1 MDIFTEAPNLLRRYR
16 EGAAFRRYVEDRS
29 PLVLTAVLVFLAF
42 SLVTTATTIVFFG
55 TKNLLLMFVA
65 MLMAPFIL
73 GASFVVF
80 LFLFFSWL
88 EARSMARLAGR
99 LTPVHGKDTLSLPG
113 LRSALA
119 ELPPV
124 PWVFGGI
131 FVCVPLL
138 IAALVSPTTAAVLL
152 TAVLATPILYAL
164 LDR

>member
-1 MDIFTEAPNLLRRYR
+1 MDIFTEAPSLLRRYR

-42 SLVTTATTIVFFG
+42 SIVTTATTIVFFG

-80 LFLFFSWL
+80 LFVFFSWL
-88 EARSMARLAGR
+88 ETRSMARLAGR
-99 LTPVHGKDTLSLPG
+99 PTPVHGKDTLSLPG

-124 PWVFGGI
+124 PWLFGGI
-131 FVCVPLL
+131 FVGVPLL
-138 IAALVSPTTAAVLL
+138 IAALVAPTTAAVLL
-152 TAVLATPILYAL
+152 TAAIATPILYAL

>member
-29 PLVLTAVLVFLAF
+29 PLVLTAVLIFLSF
-42 SLVTTATTIVFFG
+42 SVVTTATTIVFFG

-80 LFLFFSWL
+80 LFMFFSWL

-99 LTPVHGKDTLSLPG
+99 PTPVHGKDALSLPG
-113 LRSALA
+113 LRSALE

-124 PWVFGGI
+124 PWLFAAI
-131 FVCVPLL
+131 FVAVPLV
-138 IAALVSPTTAAVLL
+138 IAGLVSPTIAAVLL
-152 TAVLATPILYAL
+152 TAVLTTPIAYAL